1 MKKNLVPFPQTAASQ
16 QMIQFGGVNY
26 SQGAVAGELA
36 DSHNMSTREFP
47 CLSQR
52 RGREKVGEYSAGTSI
67 FVHNKLIVVDGATLK
82 CDGAVVGNVQ
92 PGEKEFAVVNTKLCI
107 WPDKKYLDLT
117 NMEFGALDGKT
128 VSVETEFYPD
138 GFRIHAESY
147 GHEYL
152 QGEAYYSASSARGAL
167 YRSCKKIA
175 WENGELV
182 TEEEQVRALYPM
194 ADECYTAP
202 AQYDT
207 LEVGDIILLEGNEVD
222 GVHNPCCSKWD
233 YGNGSR
239 EYKES
244 PMPEADRNGMYAILK
259 EKREVINQ
267 TYEYAGAMAHYIRYE
282 IVLEIKNVRQPTL
295 SVEKVFSVGNYI
307 CISGCTEIEE
317 NNTPEDE
324 RIRITQI
331 DQDGRVHVDF
341 SFVMPVV
348 STEPGVTEDATITEY
363 AKQYTETSEVTIWRP
378 LPDVTHICSHNNRLW
393 GVEGGERVWGSALGD
408 PTNFYTY
415 EGVSTDSYSVAV
427 GSDGAFTGCCS
438 YGTEVLFFKEDKLYK
453 LYGTAPDNYELYEN
467 TMRGVME
474 GSHKS
479 LTVLNETLFF
489 HSREGVCVYTGGV
502 PSLISSGFGLRRFR
516 NAVGGTDGERYYIA
530 MEDEKDGSG
539 GVWVFDPNT
548 GLWQQE
554 DKERAVGFCYM
565 DGDFYMLS
573 GAGVLTK
580 GRSDTFE
587 AEGVWSA
594 TFAPMTEMVHE
605 RKCYS
610 TILLRYTPHEGSVLK
625 VEVST
630 DGGAFSEVAIRK
642 HDAKAGTAVLPIR
655 PNRCDKFQIR
665 LSGVGYCR
673 IESMVR
679 KMRAGGLW

>member
-26 SQGAVAGELA
+26 SQGAAAGELA

-117 NMEFGALDGKT
+117 NMEFGALDYAAKSAPGTETSFDRDTVKLRSDYGTAQNGPYYQALTPHFEKT
-128 VSVETEFYPD
+128 GQGYVIKTYKSVSWDNGWVLE
-138 GFRIHAESY
+138 
-147 GHEYL
+147 
-152 QGEAYYSASSARGAL
+152 GEEICWVPVGPINNIYSPP
-167 YRSCKKIA
+167 
-175 WENGELV
+175 
-182 TEEEQVRALYPM
+182 EEHRN
-194 ADECYTAP
+194 
-202 AQYDT
+202 
-207 LEVGDIILLEGNEVD
+207 LEEGDIVLLQVSKVD
-222 GVHNPCCSKWD
+222 GAYELIVDEWKTTRDADGTERYWEGDFSEEPNDEGFYAVVKKWD
-233 YGNGSR
+233 W
-239 EYKES
+239 
-244 PMPEADRNGMYAILK
+244 EAIHEITPNYAFT
-259 EKREVINQ
+259 NS
-267 TYEYAGAMAHYIRYE
+267 YI
-282 IVLEIKNVRQPTL
+282 TFD
-295 SVEKVFSVGNYI
+295 VFNAKYPAVDFRKKFKIGDMVQ
-307 CISGCTEIEE
+307 ISGCVQYAN
-317 NNTPEDE
+317 NNTS
-324 RIRITQI
+324 
-331 DQDGRVHVDF
+331 QDAFLTIKDVQESALSFADTSFSIGRVTD
-341 SFVMPVV
+341 
-348 STEPGVTEDATITEY
+348 EITI
-363 AKQYTETSEVTIWRP
+363 QRI
-378 LPDVTHICSHNNRLW
+378 LPPITHICSHHNRLW
-393 GVEGGERVWGSALGD
+393 GVEGGERIWGSVLGD
-408 PTNFYTY
+408 PTKFYLH

-565 DGDFYMLS
+565 DGDFYILS

-580 GRSDTFE
+580 ERSDSFE

-630 DGGAFSEVAIRK
+630 DGGAFCEVAIRK

-665 LSGVGYCR
+665 LSGTGYCR

-679 KMRAGGLW
+679 KVRAGGLW

>member
-16 QMIQFGGVNY
+16 QMIRFGGVNY
-26 SQGAVAGELA
+26 SQGAAAGELA

-52 RGREKVGEYSAGTSI
+52 RGREKVGEYSAGTSV
-67 FVHNKLIVVDGATLK
+67 FVHNKLIVVDGAVLK
-82 CDGAVVGNVQ
+82 CEGKVVGNVE

-107 WPDKKYLDLT
+107 WPDRVYLDLT

-128 VSVETEFYPD
+128 VSVATTFYPD
-138 GFRIHAESY
+138 SFSIHSEKYYNVSRT
-147 GHEYL
+147 GD
-152 QGEAYYSASSARGAL
+152 AYYHTEHARGSL
-167 YRSCKKIA
+167 FRSCKKIA

-202 AQYDT
+202 VQYDT

-244 PMPEADRNGMYAILK
+244 PMPEADRNGMYAVLT
-259 EKREVINQ
+259 EKRVINEE
-267 TYEYAGAMAHYIRYE
+267 TYEYKGEMAHIIYWE
-282 IVLEIKNVRQPTL
+282 IVLEIRNVRQP
-295 SVEKVFSVGNYI
+295 SRPVDEIFSVGDYI
-307 CISGCTEIEE
+307 RISGCAEMER
-317 NNTPEDE
+317 NNTAEDSV
-324 RIRITQI
+324 IRITKI
-331 DQDGRVHVDF
+331 DGMGRVYVD
-341 SFVMPVV
+341 
-348 STEPGVTEDATITEY
+348 STFLLPSGSDGY
-363 AKQYTETSEVTIWRP
+363 YTETSEVTIWRP
-378 LPDVTHICSHNNRLW
+378 IPGMDHICSHNNRLW

-408 PTNFYTY
+408 PANFYTY

-580 GRSDTFE
+580 ERSDTFE

-610 TILLRYTPHEGSVLK
+610 TILLRYTPHEDSVLK